1 MRRRLLVRP
10 LGRQLRLWHQRRPQS
25 ARNRFFN
32 STGILPARRSLAEVC
47 PTRRR
52 QFWRIAQNL
61 LRRILQGTGCQ
72 HPFTNRLGLDRFAGW
87 VKYQRPRNH
96 PRGFLFGRQ
105 SERRRFLERARL
117 HRHRFPVRLLSEISP
132 LSQFLPGIRV
142 VALPQ
147 SGPQSRRILRLEV
160 PAQRIPAALRILAR
174 MILFPPRLL
183 WGLARVRIAQKLF
196 GASRYPW
203 ALRLDLAQLR
213 AQTEVTPPNGADSCA
228 EVSSRDSQ
236 ALSQVRASS
245 APVVWIGGDTPLQ
258 HARIGHLAR
267 DIVNCA
273 RTVFVEMDGTLL
285 RRRIHEFRPVSRLYL
300 VLPLNGLEDAHDSR
314 FQHTGNFRATMESLC
329 TAKLSGFHICIETT
343 IFPGSERSELLQLAN
358 FISTLDV
365 DGWIH
370 KRPVAAANDEAAT
383 VMLQSARE
391 IIQSRQWRTFSALLD
406 STPASAQPSFE
417 KKRGAIPTVQ
427 KVEKLPTREPHEEG
441 LRAL

>member
-1 MRRRLLVRP
+1 MMR
-10 LGRQLRLWHQRRPQS
+10 
-25 ARNRFFN
+25 
-32 STGILPARRSLAEVC
+32 
-47 PTRRR
+47 
-52 QFWRIAQNL
+52 
-61 LRRILQGTGCQ
+61 
-72 HPFTNRLGLDRFAGW
+72 
-87 VKYQRPRNH
+87 
-96 PRGFLFGRQ
+96 
-105 SERRRFLERARL
+105 
-117 HRHRFPVRLLSEISP
+117 
-132 LSQFLPGIRV
+132 
-142 VALPQ
+142 
-147 SGPQSRRILRLEV
+147 
-160 PAQRIPAALRILAR
+160 
-174 MILFPPRLL
+174 FPPRLL
-183 WGLARVRIAQKLF
+183 WDLARVRIAQKLF

-300 VLPLNGLEDAHDSR
+300 VLPLNGLESAHDSR
-314 FQHTGNFRATMESLC
+314 AQHTGNFRATMEAIR

-343 IFPGSERSELLQLAN
+343 IFPGSDRSELLQLAN

-370 KRPVAAANDEAAT
+370 KRAAAVTNEETTSKA
-383 VMLQSARE
+383 LQSARDLMP
-391 IIQSRQWRTFSALLD
+391 RRHWRAFSALLNLA
-406 STPASAQPSFE
+406 PASAQASFE
-417 KKRGAIPTVQ
+417 KKCPAIPLVE
-427 KVEKLPTREPHEEG
+427 KVEKVPTREPHEEG

>member
-1 MRRRLLVRP
+1 MMR
-10 LGRQLRLWHQRRPQS
+10 
-25 ARNRFFN
+25 
-32 STGILPARRSLAEVC
+32 
-47 PTRRR
+47 
-52 QFWRIAQNL
+52 
-61 LRRILQGTGCQ
+61 
-72 HPFTNRLGLDRFAGW
+72 
-87 VKYQRPRNH
+87 
-96 PRGFLFGRQ
+96 
-105 SERRRFLERARL
+105 
-117 HRHRFPVRLLSEISP
+117 
-132 LSQFLPGIRV
+132 
-142 VALPQ
+142 
-147 SGPQSRRILRLEV
+147 
-160 PAQRIPAALRILAR
+160 
-174 MILFPPRLL
+174 FPPRLL
-183 WGLARVRIAQKLF
+183 WKLNRVRTAQKLF
-196 GASRYPW
+196 GAARYPW
-203 ALRLDLAQLR
+203 VLRLDLSQLP
-213 AQTEVTPPNGADSCA
+213 ANVEMAPPNRVSSSS
-228 EVSSRDSQ
+228 EVSDRDSQ
-236 ALSQVRASS
+236 GLLQVRASC
-245 APVVWIGGDTPLQ
+245 APVVWIGGDSPLRY
-258 HARIGHLAR
+258 ARIGHLAR
-267 DIVNCA
+267 EVVNCG

-314 FQHTGNFRATMESLC
+314 FQHTGNFRATMESLR

-391 IIQSRQWRTFSALLD
+391 IIPSRQWRTFSALLD